1 MGGSSKVE
9 EAEVESCAVVFEE
22 YDVDTAGVSKNG
34 SLGALAR
41 FVVVVIGGDFGGR
54 GGTARCVARGCD

>member
-1 MGGSSKVE
+1 MSATSFGGVTGVGGSSKVE
-9 EAEVESCAVVFEE
+9 EAEVESWAVVFAEE

-41 FVVVVIGGDFGGR
+41 FVWVVEVIGGDF
-54 GGTARCVARGCD
+54 